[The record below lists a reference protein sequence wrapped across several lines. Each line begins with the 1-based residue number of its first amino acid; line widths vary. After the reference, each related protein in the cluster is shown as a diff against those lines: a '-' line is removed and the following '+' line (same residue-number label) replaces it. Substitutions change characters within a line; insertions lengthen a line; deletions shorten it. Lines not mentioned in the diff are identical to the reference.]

1 MQLYPRGSGSA
12 GNAEENRAVLGS
24 GRESRAPRPRF
35 DPKGK
40 CQLPAVCEYR
50 GESIEPWPG
59 RRPAFAAWGAFP
71 QGTNLQIVQ
80 GSTSGVAGPNDP
92 NERLLWLADRAC
104 DILLLGQNLSSEING
119 QGSRAA
125 AEVHREVELDL
136 YETYAEF
143 IVSTLNE
150 QLIPALI
157 RQNWGNLDEVPFV
170 EVEIPRPQRDEEMA
184 RRDKLLF
191 QDMGLPVS
199 LQYLYERHRVPSPDP
214 GGALFQPQK
223 PLPPPEKVPAPA
235 TAREPGCRCGE
246 PVDARSESA
255 AQLAARQ
262 QVAIDAFPGQMAD
275 AEAAGDYLVWNAIL
289 DDRTTEICRERHGH
303 RWGDQWSL
311 PPPAHYNCRSTLIR
325 VPKST
330 YQPPA

>member
-1 MQLYPRGSGSA
+1 MGTAS
-12 GNAEENRAVLGS
+12 
-24 GRESRAPRPRF
+24 
-35 DPKGK
+35 
-40 CQLPAVCEYR
+40 
-50 GESIEPWPG
+50 
-59 RRPAFAAWGAFP
+59 WGAFP

-80 GSTSGVAGPNDP
+80 SSTPGISGPNDP

-143 IVSTLNE
+143 LVAILNE

-199 LQYLYERHRVPSPDP
+199 LQYLYERHRVQSPDP
-214 GGALFQPQK
+214 GGALFQCVKMPRDRKTTRQLRQPPTPRNAIASIHCTPDRK
-223 PLPPPEKVPAPA
+223 AQPNLPPASKPPLMRSLRSSPKPKPPA
-235 TAREPGCRCGE
+235 TIWCGT
-246 PVDARSESA
+246 PPLTIAPLSFAASA
-255 AQLAARQ
+255 TATAGATSGSSHRPPTTIAA
-262 QVAIDAFPGQMAD
+262 AP
-275 AEAAGDYLVWNAIL
+275 
-289 DDRTTEICRERHGH
+289 
-303 RWGDQWSL
+303 
-311 PPPAHYNCRSTLIR
+311 
-325 VPKST
+325 
-330 YQPPA
+330 